1 MAVSAKTKTVMREI
15 TQGERDLRDW
25 HRNLRLGAAGA
36 SFGMMLASLYQL
48 HWAGTLIGFPSFAA
62 AAMAGSLEILLAF
75 NAGAVTSIR
84 KRTPDGQEAGYF
96 WSLWAIFG
104 FLLCISVAA
113 NVGHAVV
120 ALSEWFA
127 SGAAPAVM
135 VEHKMWVYGV
145 GSAVAAMVP
154 LGGSFG
160 LHISGFVRKNGAGS
174 DWSDSSGT
182 AAVVSPGAVVPVV
195 APRAPAEARGKP
207 AASRRREPSAQRSP
221 MWVGQGGAPERQPDL
236 EAVAAPAAAPES
248 SPSAPVGPVPVEA
261 LVPAPAS
268 SSEQPAPA
276 KRAEGGVEELRPD
289 LPFEERRELLYE
301 EWRAAMI
308 AGEEHRFRQ
317 GGDLNGSKLGLRLG
331 KSDASGRNTIR
342 PWFESRFAEEQRA
355 PEAAASEERQLAI
368 VG

>member
-1 MAVSAKTKTVMREI
+1 MAASGKTKTVLREI
-15 TQGERDLRDW
+15 TQGERELRDW
-25 HRNLRLGAAGA
+25 HRNLRIGAAGA

-62 AAMAGSLEILLAF
+62 GAMAGSLEVLLAF

-84 KRTPDGQEAGYF
+84 KRAADGQEAGYY

-127 SGAAPAVM
+127 SGTAPAVM
-135 VEHKMWVYGV
+135 VQHKAWVYGV

-160 LHISGFVRKNGAGS
+160 LHISGFVRKHGAGS
-174 DWSDSSGT
+174 DWSDASGT
-182 AAVVSPGAVVPVV
+182 AAVVTAGLAAAGGAAVDHKPET
-195 APRAPAEARGKP
+195 PRPRVRGPRKP
-207 AASRRREPSAQRSP
+207 L
-221 MWVGQGGAPERQPDL
+221 WTGQGGVPEQQAELKVVP
-236 EAVAAPAAAPES
+236 PPES
-248 SPSAPVGPVPVEA
+248 
-261 LVPAPAS
+261 PAEGSGS
-268 SSEQPAPA
+268 SSKPPAEEPPV
-276 KRAEGGVEELRPD
+276 KRPSGGVEELRPD
-289 LPFEERRELLYE
+289 LPYEERKELLYQ
-301 EWRAAMI
+301 EWRAAML

-331 KSDASGRNTIR
+331 KGGASGRNYIR
-342 PWFESRFAEEQRA
+342 PEFEKRFAYEQ
-355 PEAAASEERQLAI
+355 EQDAAGSEEKEL
-368 VG
+368 VGVG

>member
-1 MAVSAKTKTVMREI
+1 MAATGKPKTTVLREI
-15 TQGERDLRDW
+15 TQGERELRDW
-25 HRNLRLGAAGA
+25 HRNLRVGAAAA

-48 HWAGTLIGFPSFAA
+48 HWAGTLIGFPTFAA
-62 AAMAGSLEILLAF
+62 AAMAGSLELLLAF

-84 KRTPDGQEAGYF
+84 KRTDDGREGGYY

-127 SGAAPAVM
+127 SGAAPPVM
-135 VEHKMWVYGV
+135 AKHQMWVYGA

-174 DWSDSSGT
+174 DWSDASGT
-182 AAVVSPGAVVPVV
+182 AAVVSPGIATAPV
-195 APRAPAEARGKP
+195 APKPEPSRPRGVRRAKAPA
-207 AASRRREPSAQRSP
+207 
-221 MWVGQGGAPERQPDL
+221 WIGQGGAPEREANLKSVPSSAQP
-236 EAVAAPAAAPES
+236 PAEI
-248 SPSAPVGPVPVEA
+248 PVPDPQEQTA
-261 LVPAPAS
+261 KPQS
-268 SSEQPAPA
+268 S
-276 KRAEGGVEELRPD
+276 GVQVLRPD
-289 LPFEERRELLYE
+289 LPYEERKEVLYQ
-301 EWRAAMI
+301 EWRTAMLN
-308 AGEEHRFRQ
+308 GEESRFKQ

-331 KSDASGRNTIR
+331 KGAASGRNYIR
-342 PWFESRFAEEQRA
+342 PEFEQKFAEEQQS
-355 PEAAASEERQLAI
+355 EDAAAGAGEKQLAV

>member
-1 MAVSAKTKTVMREI
+1 MAASRNPKTVLREI
-15 TQGERDLRDW
+15 TQGERELRDW

-127 SGAAPAVM
+127 SGEAPAVM
-135 VEHKMWVYGV
+135 VQHKMWVYGV

-174 DWSDSSGT
+174 DWSDSTGT
-182 AAVVSPGAVVPVV
+182 AAVVSPGATVVPS
-195 APRAPAEARGKP
+195 APADPKTPAVRRPKP
-207 AASRRREPSAQRSP
+207 PRRVP
-221 MWVGQGGAPERQPDL
+221 MWVGQGGAPEQQPNL
-236 EAVAAPAAAPES
+236 EAVPPTTPVPSPAQPPEQQTKPAAAAE
-248 SPSAPVGPVPVEA
+248 PSTPPSG
-261 LVPAPAS
+261 PAPAR
-268 SSEQPAPA
+268 QPAQDSGT
-276 KRAEGGVEELRPD
+276 KELHPN
-289 LPFEERRELLYE
+289 LSFEERKELLYV
-301 EWRAAMI
+301 EWRAAKL

-317 GGDLNGSKLGLRLG
+317 GGDLNGTKLGLRLG
-331 KSDASGRNTIR
+331 KNPASGRNYIR
-342 PWFESRFAEEQRA
+342 PEFEARFAKEQQDQA
-355 PEAAASEERQLAI
+355 ADEAGVKVLAS